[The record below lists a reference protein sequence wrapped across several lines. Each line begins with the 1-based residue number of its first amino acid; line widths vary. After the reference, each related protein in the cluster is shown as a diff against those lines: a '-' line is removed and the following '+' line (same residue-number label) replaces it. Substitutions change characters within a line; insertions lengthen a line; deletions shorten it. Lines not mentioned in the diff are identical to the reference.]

1 MWAEEGSMVRVGAR
15 RSVVLGIR
23 QIWVQILDLPLPVYV
38 SLWVLE
44 IVTNPILK
52 TTL

>member
-1 MWAEEGSMVRVGAR
+1 MWAEEGSMVKVGAR

-23 QIWVQILDLPLPVYV
+23 QIWVQI
-38 SLWVLE
+38 WALE
-44 IVTNPILK
+44 IVTNSILK